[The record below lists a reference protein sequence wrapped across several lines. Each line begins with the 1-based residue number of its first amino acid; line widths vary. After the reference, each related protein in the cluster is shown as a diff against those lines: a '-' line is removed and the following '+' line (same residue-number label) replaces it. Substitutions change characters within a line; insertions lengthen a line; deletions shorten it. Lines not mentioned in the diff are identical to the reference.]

1 MEQFQKVLFP
11 LLRHKTAVNRVL
23 VKKIQS
29 NPLMISLDEL
39 YVGDIKL
46 SNFIFY
52 TTSLDL
58 AKLQLIME
66 VVKLN

>member
-1 MEQFQKVLFP
+1 
-11 LLRHKTAVNRVL
+11 
-23 VKKIQS
+23 
-29 NPLMISLDEL
+29 MISLVEL

-52 TTSLDL
+52 MTFLDL
-58 AKLQLIME
+58 AKLQLIVK

>member
-1 MEQFQKVLFP
+1 MVS
-11 LLRHKTAVNRVL
+11 L
-23 VKKIQS
+23 V
-29 NPLMISLDEL
+29 EL

-52 TTSLDL
+52 MTFLDL
-58 AKLQLIME
+58 AKLQLIMR

>member
-46 SNFIFY
+46 SNLIFY

-58 AKLQLIME
+58 AKLLLIME

>member
-1 MEQFQKVLFP
+1 
-11 LLRHKTAVNRVL
+11 
-23 VKKIQS
+23 
-29 NPLMISLDEL
+29 MISLVEL

-52 TTSLDL
+52 MKSLDL

>member
-1 MEQFQKVLFP
+1 
-11 LLRHKTAVNRVL
+11 
-23 VKKIQS
+23 
-29 NPLMISLDEL
+29 MISLDEL

-46 SNFIFY
+46 SNLIFY

-58 AKLQLIME
+58 AKLLLIME